1 MGESRKE
8 EEMHVLMQ
16 LQAQNEVGKKN
27 RPQEKSQNFMKTW
40 ATTARTTKKIKK
52 RKKVSTCCLRS
63 QIQAGKMDT
72 PEAMLFGRCHNPPPQ
87 SMTW

>member
-1 MGESRKE
+1 MGEGRKE

-16 LQAQNEVGKKN
+16 LQAQIVVGKEN
-27 RPQEKSQNFMKTW
+27 RPQEKSHNFMKTW
-40 ATTARTTKKIKK
+40 GTTACPTKKIKK

-63 QIQAGKMDT
+63 QIQAGKMDA

-87 SMTW
+87 SRTW